1 MDSKLNKS
9 ERQEKRRLGTGDEER
24 ERLGKRGKVRV
35 QKRRQVFYSRTKTN
49 HGKYISLTFTI
60 IIITTAIIITLT
72 TIIIVQIIIII
83 NKKSI
88 RPLVSHKDK

>member
-35 QKRRQVFYSRTKTN
+35 KKD
-49 HGKYISLTFTI
+49 GKFSTGEQNKPWEVYISLTFTLV
-60 IIITTAIIITLT
+60 IITTAIIITLT
-72 TIIIVQIIIII
+72 TIIIDQIIII

>member
-1 MDSKLNKS
+1 MKKDSNFS
-9 ERQEKRRLGTGDEER
+9 TVEP
-24 ERLGKRGKVRV
+24 
-35 QKRRQVFYSRTKTN
+35 KTN
-49 HGKYISLTFTI
+49 HGKCTFSLTFTI
-60 IIITTAIIITLT
+60 IIITTAIIITVT

>member
-35 QKRRQVFYSRTKTN
+35 KKDGKFSTVEQKQTMGS
-49 HGKYISLTFTI
+49 TF
-60 IIITTAIIITLT
+60 L
-72 TIIIVQIIIII
+72 
-83 NKKSI
+83 
-88 RPLVSHKDK
+88 